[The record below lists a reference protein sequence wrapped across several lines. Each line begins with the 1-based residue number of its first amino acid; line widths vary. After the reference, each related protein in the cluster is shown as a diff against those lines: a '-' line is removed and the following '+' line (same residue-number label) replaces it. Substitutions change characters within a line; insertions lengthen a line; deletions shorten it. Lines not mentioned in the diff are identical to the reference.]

1 MGNEKITGN
10 MSMIDMLMVMAE
22 GNPGAF
28 TVLTQMMKSPSGL
41 FDILLLDSL
50 DIRGAKIWMLYNDCS
65 NRNMGKYNRTLM
77 ALRCSAYTPEEIH
90 ENLELSYSIPFLD
103 DSVKVEGVPSYEEEF
118 GPTSPKWNEYIK
130 ANTEVVIPKIYEKA
144 EKEKEFKKSL

>member
-28 TVLTQMMKSPSGL
+28 TVLTQMMKSPNGL

-50 DIRGAKIWMLYNDCS
+50 DIRGAKI
-65 NRNMGKYNRTLM
+65 
-77 ALRCSAYTPEEIH
+77 
-90 ENLELSYSIPFLD
+90 
-103 DSVKVEGVPSYEEEF
+103 
-118 GPTSPKWNEYIK
+118 
-130 ANTEVVIPKIYEKA
+130 
-144 EKEKEFKKSL
+144 

>member
-28 TVLTQMMKSPSGL
+28 TVLTQMMKSPNGL

-50 DIRGAKIWMLYNDCS
+50 DIRGAKIWCYIA
-65 NRNMGKYNRTLM
+65 TV
-77 ALRCSAYTPEEIH
+77 ATEIW
-90 ENLELSYSIPFLD
+90 ENI
-103 DSVKVEGVPSYEEEF
+103 
-118 GPTSPKWNEYIK
+118 
-130 ANTEVVIPKIYEKA
+130 TEH
-144 EKEKEFKKSL
+144 